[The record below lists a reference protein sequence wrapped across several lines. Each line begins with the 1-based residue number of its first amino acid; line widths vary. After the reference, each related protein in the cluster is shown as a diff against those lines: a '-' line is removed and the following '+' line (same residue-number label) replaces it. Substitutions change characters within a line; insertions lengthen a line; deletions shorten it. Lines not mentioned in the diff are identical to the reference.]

1 MSLIEFG
8 VSMLPGCQVFMTKK
22 ALLASL
28 KTSSEPKLIL
38 CLFILYSYLIIIII
52 YLFFCT
58 VGLLYNGNSSI
69 EHVKFNVITTETNN
83 KLEEVNII
91 EICNLIFT
99 LFY

>member
-1 MSLIEFG
+1 
-8 VSMLPGCQVFMTKK
+8 MTKK
-22 ALLASL
+22 AQLASL

-38 CLFILYSYLIIIII
+38 CLFILYSYLIIICIFLI
-52 YLFFCT
+52 CT
-58 VGLLYNGNSSI
+58 VGLLYNGHSSI